1 MNRIEWE
8 EQDEDE
14 DGTISYS
21 LIVITDDS
29 ILKNRMRRMLRSL
42 VENDKTLSSVP
53 IGKKDKEE

>member
-14 DGTISYS
+14 DGAVSYS

>member
-14 DGTISYS
+14 DGTVSYS

-29 ILKNRMRRMLRSL
+29 VLKNRMRRMLRSL